1 MRLRRWAA
9 GAVIAAGLFA
19 AGCSD
24 EDPDAQV
31 AEPSATSTVER
42 TTVPLPTAE
51 PTVATGIPRVRATFD
66 VVITGYTAVGDTPR
80 TTPATVYTPTEEFTI
95 NAVLFVEPTLPAPQ
109 GNVFNGPNDREFAL
123 FTGPASAE
131 PVAGSIWIASN
142 TILIEEFGIAE
153 VDGAFDAMDVAFVN
167 AYDAENRV
175 DVEPD
180 ASFAILPGSE
190 SAVVNTFTWQSG
202 NGEAILVVS
211 GGLKLYFA
219 PDGQSVTGEVYVIG
233 NGRTVEATYLMDG
246 TFTGRR
252 RS

>member
-1 MRLRRWAA
+1 FA
-9 GAVIAAGLFA
+9 GA
-19 AGCSD
+19 CSD
-24 EDPDAQV
+24 E
-31 AEPSATSTVER
+31 EPGGLTAGASPSGTAAR
-42 TTVPLPTAE
+42 TQAALPTAA
-51 PTVATGIPRVRATFD
+51 PSVATGIPRVRATFD

-80 TTPATVYTPTEEFTI
+80 TTPATVYKPEEQFTI

-131 PVAGSIWIASN
+131 AVAGSIWIASN
-142 TILIEEFGIAE
+142 TILLEEFGVAE

-190 SAVVNTFTWQSG
+190 SAVVNTFTWRSG
-202 NGEAILVVS
+202 NGESILVVS

-233 NGRTVEATYLMDG
+233 HGKTVEATYLMDG
-246 TFTGRR
+246 TITGKR